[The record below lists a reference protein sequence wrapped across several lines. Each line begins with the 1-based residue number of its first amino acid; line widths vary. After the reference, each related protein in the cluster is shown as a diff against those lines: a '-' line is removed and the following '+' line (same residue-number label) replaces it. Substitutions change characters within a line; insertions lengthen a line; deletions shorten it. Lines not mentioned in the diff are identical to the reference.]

1 MGSAQQRPVANFLA
15 LCKVSLFSHHPRLSS
30 LSVFHSV
37 SLICNFQVSSL
48 VVESCDDLVLNL
60 DLRGLNLSSVR
71 TVIRNSNRVV
81 LETVLADYRH
91 SFAQTYH
98 LAIKKVKNATL
109 SGVEL
114 VSSVLVS
121 ATN

>member
-1 MGSAQQRPVANFLA
+1 MQ
-15 LCKVSLFSHHPRLSS
+15 SLYSHYSLDFSP
-30 LSVFHSV
+30 SVFHSV

-121 ATN
+121 ANLR

>member
-1 MGSAQQRPVANFLA
+1 MGSALQGLVANFLA
-15 LCKVSLFSHHPRLSS
+15 LCKVSVLTTASTS

>member
-1 MGSAQQRPVANFLA
+1 M
-15 LCKVSLFSHHPRLSS
+15 
-30 LSVFHSV
+30 
-37 SLICNFQVSSL
+37 
-48 VVESCDDLVLNL
+48 
-60 DLRGLNLSSVR
+60 R
-71 TVIRNSNRVV
+71 TVIRDSHRVV

-114 VSSVLVS
+114 VSSVRVS
-121 ATN
+121 EYNNLATKENVNY

>member
-1 MGSAQQRPVANFLA
+1 M
-15 LCKVSLFSHHPRLSS
+15 
-30 LSVFHSV
+30 
-37 SLICNFQVSSL
+37 
-48 VVESCDDLVLNL
+48 
-60 DLRGLNLSSVR
+60 
-71 TVIRNSNRVV
+71 IRDSQRVV

-91 SFAQTYH
+91 SFAQTYN

-121 ATN
+121 EN